1 MANQRFDKLTSQCII
16 AVREMLQR
24 EFSNLP
30 TDTQIEKYL
39 RFLHADIGAK
49 YQEVIKATARRYVAD
64 IFRRLREHG
73 YDPDLMRLWVTGG
86 GGCLVKNFGEY
97 PPDRV
102 IILNDIHANARGYEN
117 MAKAKLEARREK
129 NEQVL
134 RTGVLAEQGDNPEGI
149 VGRPLGRLPTSQSC
163 GLGRGTVDA
172 GSAALQSEGFA
183 RAGRACA

>member
-1 MANQRFDKLTSQCII
+1 
-16 AVREMLQR
+16 MLQR

-39 RFLHADIGAK
+39 RFLHADIGPK

-86 GGCLVKNFGEY
+86 GACLVKNFGEY

-129 NEQVL
+129 NEQ
-134 RTGVLAEQGDNPEGI
+134 EQ
-149 VGRPLGRLPTSQSC
+149 
-163 GLGRGTVDA
+163 
-172 GSAALQSEGFA
+172 
-183 RAGRACA
+183 